1 MDGWMDGWMG
11 GTAGWST
18 FKKKREKPKT
28 RLNESTRRVVMATDD
43 LPGIKT
49 IILIG
54 VPLAYMQPNP
64 NATRASA
71 FSLCRSPS
79 VSVCQLSDVP
89 LSA

>member
-71 FSLCRSPS
+71 LSLCRSPS